1 VRYRL
6 AAIGAASAA
15 LVVIAACRSTP
26 TRPGADL
33 SGAPTARGAVERF
46 LAAVRAQD
54 LQAMGIVWGTKEG
67 PARMTVPREELE
79 KREVI
84 LTQCLANDSASFLDE
99 SAVPDG
105 DRQVRFTLY
114 HGSVTRTTVFTA
126 ESGPLE
132 RWYVKEINLR
142 DVHSCTVEAGRPV
155 R

>member
-1 VRYRL
+1 VRNRL
-6 AAIGAASAA
+6 AAIAAASATLA
-15 LVVIAACRSTP
+15 AIAACRSTP
-26 TRPGADL
+26 TRPAEL

-54 LQAMGIVWGTKEG
+54 LQAMGIVWGSKAG
-67 PARMTVPREELE
+67 PARQTIAREELE

-105 DRQVRFTLY
+105 DRQVRYVLH

-126 ESGPLE
+126 EAGPLD
-132 RWYVKEINLR
+132 RWYVKEIELR
-142 DVHSCTVEAGRPV
+142 DVHSCTVEAGQPLR
-155 R
+155 